1 MLHVPYLTRDN
12 HARVHDDEKPRKCTN
27 YSNEFTTSRI
37 CTDEKPYKCTEC
49 DKEFSNFSHFY
60 LQQTI

>member
-27 YSNEFTTSRI
+27 YGNEFTTSRI

-49 DKEFSNFSHFY
+49 D